1 MDFAGIPYLDQR
13 FVAMAH
19 RGGWTRSEDAPREN
33 TVYAFEQAIGLGYKY
48 LEIDVRTTA
57 DGRLVLFHDARLDRV
72 TGESGLVRDRT
83 WAELRGVR
91 IHGIDPV
98 PLLEDVFAQFPET
111 RFNVDLKDD
120 AGVPA
125 LARLLARVDMTDR
138 IAVASFSTARTRRFA
153 RLAPDVPLGA
163 TPLGVVWDGFAPLLR
178 RLRIDP
184 APVLQIPS
192 RALRELVP
200 VVRRDLVAFL
210 HATGRK
216 VHVWTIDD
224 RVEMERLI
232 DLGVDGLISNDLV
245 LLKDVLQGRGLWEAA
260 A

>member
-1 MDFAGIPYLDQR
+1 MDAAGIPYLDQR

-19 RGGWTRSEDAPREN
+19 RGGWARPQDAGREN
-33 TVYAFEQAIGLGYKY
+33 TAYALEQAVRLGYKY

-57 DGRLVLFHDARLDRV
+57 DGRLVLFHDAQLDRL
-72 TGESGLVRDRT
+72 TGESGLVRDRR
-83 WAELRGVR
+83 WDELSGLR
-91 IHGIDPV
+91 INGADPV
-98 PLLEDVFAQFPET
+98 PLLEDVFAQFPEA

-120 AGVPA
+120 AAVPV
-125 LARLLARVDMTDR
+125 LARLLTRVDMTGR

-153 RLAPDVPLGA
+153 RLAPDVPTGA
-163 TPLGVVWDGFAPLLR
+163 TPLGVAWDGFAPFLR

-184 APVLQIPS
+184 APVLQVPS
-192 RALRELVP
+192 RAIRELLP
-200 VVRRDLVAFL
+200 VVRRDLVEFL

-224 RVEMERLI
+224 RADMERLI

-245 LLKDVLQGRGLWEAA
+245 TLKNVLQERGLWESAA
-260 A
+260 